1 MKGRWIRRGL
11 TALLAILLAIAPMA
25 ATAEESTLRHVVNCE
40 HWISLREEP
49 SVKAKRIMKIPQP
62 HAAASGP
69 NCSRPIARPR
79 TDHAA
84 GRP

>member
-40 HWISLREEP
+40 HWISLRE
-49 SVKAKRIMKIPQP
+49 
-62 HAAASGP
+62 
-69 NCSRPIARPR
+69 
-79 TDHAA
+79 
-84 GRP
+84 